1 MRGPVRPNRVK
12 VTEAQLRER
21 FNRDVQPRIDNGTY
35 YLNVRSEPLAPPDAN
50 QQLGARSTM
59 FEVLNQQ
66 GQKVALAHVYVN
78 PDGSYG
84 GSGRLDPKLIKSGQI
99 TYFV

>member
-1 MRGPVRPNRVK
+1 
-12 VTEAQLRER
+12 
-21 FNRDVQPRIDNGTY
+21 
-35 YLNVRSEPLAPPDAN
+35 
-50 QQLGARSTM
+50 M